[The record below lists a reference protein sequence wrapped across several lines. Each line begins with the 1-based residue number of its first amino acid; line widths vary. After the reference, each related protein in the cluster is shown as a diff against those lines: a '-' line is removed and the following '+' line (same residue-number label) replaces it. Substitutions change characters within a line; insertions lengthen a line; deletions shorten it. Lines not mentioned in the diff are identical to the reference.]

1 MQEVS
6 VLDESR
12 FKAPLFTM
20 ENKEK
25 RSRWRVLPH
34 RVSFTRQA
42 APKRDG
48 QTSAQRLGSGASHD

>member
-1 MQEVS
+1 
-6 VLDESR
+6 
-12 FKAPLFTM
+12 M